1 MANEY
6 LLAAEA
12 GLKAMYTYT
21 FPFIVFHGADDTL
34 TDPDGSKKLYERSQV
49 GALVLCLMPWMIVTC
64 SLDPVACSMVAKG
77 PHACSWACSVPSLK
91 CKGTGGSCLSAG
103 ETRSFAAWIA

>member
-1 MANEY
+1 MRPVCVMPVMWCMPDPLCWHGATRARVAHEY

-12 GLKAMYTYT
+12 GLKAMTTYT

-49 GALVLCLMPWMIVTC
+49 TPASAAWLCKTLNSAPRMM
-64 SLDPVACSMVAKG
+64 PVA
-77 PHACSWACSVPSLK
+77 SL
-91 CKGTGGSCLSAG
+91 GV
-103 ETRSFAAWIA
+103 